1 MSENEIVKLHNSE
14 NEVDHSLREWIVSLT
29 PLTIIILWFYLWSTN
44 NYFQSVILVLDFWLA
59 FLWLPI
65 LVVMAVMLTIRILA
79 PLQPSLKSIAMIIV
93 PTIMA
98 YPLVW
103 FIVSSRS
110 NSGPNGMA
118 LMIPVFVLG
127 GFMLTVGSV
136 LAGLIGVEFG
146 VRLKEKSAKQRR
158 SL

>member
-103 FIVSSRS
+103 FIVSSHS

-118 LMIPVFVLG
+118 LMIPVFVIG